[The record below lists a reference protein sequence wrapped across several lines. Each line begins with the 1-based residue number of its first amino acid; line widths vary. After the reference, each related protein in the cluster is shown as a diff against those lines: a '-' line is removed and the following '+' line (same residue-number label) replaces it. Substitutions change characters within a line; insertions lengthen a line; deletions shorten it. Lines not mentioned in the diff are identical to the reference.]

1 MRTVI
6 HEDERGN
13 KRAYLLRDSDPDHL
27 APSGIP
33 LGPPDLNRLDWDG
46 LVRDLQ
52 NLLVKKGLFTWDD
65 VQRAQNGVTSSIVT
79 VMKRPI
85 IGLFKTEEKPNG

>member
-1 MRTVI
+1 MKVVI
-6 HEDERGN
+6 HEENGI

-33 LGPPDLNRLDWDG
+33 LGPPDLTRLNWDG

-52 NLLVKKGLFTWDD
+52 NLLVEKGLFTWND
-65 VQRAQNGVTSSIVT
+65 VQKAQNGVTSSIVT
-79 VMKRPI
+79 VFKRAI
-85 IGLFKTEEKPNG
+85 IALYKTEDKQHG